1 MHAIAKVTWTI
12 SHLQPWYIYLRLPY
26 LILLKYIS
34 IKIAI
39 CTQNKT
45 LSFFS
50 HRMSGY
56 YSDRWNPCLQSNV
69 WLALYPL
76 SMSKRQKE
84 KNVCLLLIKSGY
96 HETSHIHDSIMHQFF
111 IYDIVRLI
119 FLEYIVYLL
128 NSIKWINQKLFNF
141 LHLYC
146 HDDKLI
152 FHFRSSV
159 NGYQI
164 CN

>member
-1 MHAIAKVTWTI
+1 MDLILVWFIRFTSLQVSFFLFKQHLRFNSISCIQIACLSFKTNEIGRKIRLKITSLQNVHAIAKVTWTI

-56 YSDRWNPCLQSNV
+56 YFDRWNPCLRSNV
-69 WLALYPL
+69 WLALCNPL

-84 KNVCLLLIKSGY
+84 KMSAFY
-96 HETSHIHDSIMHQFF
+96 
-111 IYDIVRLI
+111 
-119 FLEYIVYLL
+119 
-128 NSIKWINQKLFNF
+128 
-141 LHLYC
+141 
-146 HDDKLI
+146 
-152 FHFRSSV
+152 
-159 NGYQI
+159 
-164 CN
+164 